1 MPRGGAGGGEGGF
14 RRHPANATLA
24 PPTNGKLR
32 SVRLLGVHPGST
44 PKRWFHQQ
52 LSFADPELGAAA
64 PVLALQLSP
73 DYKTHHSEVGRC
85 SWARRL
91 ASMRTRGGHLPPTA
105 VNRSHE
111 STATLPRSDSPTS
124 LIRWAPQEKCRGC
137 TCSRRKIPP
146 KQKPGGGVARCFPL
160 GPVPRAV
167 RPISKMTTR
176 SVGSTGLRAT
186 RQPLDCLLS
195 PCCLLR
201 C

>member
-1 MPRGGAGGGEGGF
+1 M
-14 RRHPANATLA
+14 
-24 PPTNGKLR
+24 
-32 SVRLLGVHPGST
+32 LGVHPGST

-111 STATLPRSDSPTS
+111 STATLPRSDSPPS

-146 KQKPGGGVARCFPL
+146 KQKPGGGREMLP
-160 GPVPRAV
+160 PWPRAKSSAPNFKNDNEISRKHGSPRNAATSRLPSV
-167 RPISKMTTR
+167 SLLPFEVLIGNPI
-176 SVGSTGLRAT
+176 LH
-186 RQPLDCLLS
+186 P
-195 PCCLLR
+195 
-201 C
+201 